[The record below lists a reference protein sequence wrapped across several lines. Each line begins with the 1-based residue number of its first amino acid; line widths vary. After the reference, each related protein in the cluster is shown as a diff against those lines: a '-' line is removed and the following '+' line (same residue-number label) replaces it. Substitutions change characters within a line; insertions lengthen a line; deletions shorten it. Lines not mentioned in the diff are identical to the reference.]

1 MGMTARVVFS
11 GFELSS
17 APMTRSATQAARTS
31 ARSRN
36 WAPGQSHETAKPSSR
51 SVALTQPVPA
61 KTHRNPHPWAGWS
74 SGVNPLPHG
83 DARRWLRAHFGE
95 PGPHL

>member
-1 MGMTARVVFS
+1 MSMTARVVFS
-11 GFELSS
+11 GFELPS

-31 ARSRN
+31 TRSRN
-36 WAPGQSHETAKPSSR
+36 WAPGLSDGPAKPSSR
-51 SVALTQPVPA
+51 PVALTLPVPA
-61 KTHRNPHPWAGWS
+61 KTHRNPHLWAGWS
-74 SGVNPLPHG
+74 SGVNPLPQE